1 MSDGTRRLRLIMRF
15 SSRWDR
21 GIGAPLRFILVLAT
35 LVFSSSWAQENTAPQ
50 HLASARAQATRLV
63 QQIAQEMADTAKAL
77 ELISRDPS
85 VIRVLRGGKAKAME
99 AKAQELTPRFKHALK
114 LRLILPGTIEPRMG
128 EVPPLSYAS
137 LEMLNRAELSDAPVD
152 AEMLFFGSPKQHIVM
167 VQRIADKSGKV
178 VGLAHLSLAAELAN
192 QLTGDLK
199 LSDAYIELQQPV
211 HNSPPLVLA
220 AAGKKGVCPE
230 VQPLSLPVSG
240 TRWKLAYWPAE
251 QDPQKCPPAA
261 TPEAQAAWWQT
272 GSRDFMVLM
281 GVALLGLLAVLALL
295 LRRREKPGQFNGS
308 SRDTTIYEGAV
319 KAIMNGYYPEIEHL
333 IPHLENHK
341 RPDPFSSDRNI
352 GEDTVPNIHMHLFE
366 LEEAPTVTHEATQPT
381 SPAAETAN
389 ESSSPAI
396 SDSIFRAYDIRGV
409 VGETLTEEAV
419 YLIGRALGSEAHDRG
434 QQTMVVA
441 RDGRLSG
448 PSLSAALER
457 GLRESGRDVIDIGM
471 VPTPVL
477 YFATYLLDTGS
488 GVMLTGSHNPA
499 NYNGLKIVLDG
510 KALSGDAITAI
521 RDRIKKGDFSEGQGG
536 IRYIDISADYIRRIT
551 DDIPVALTRPF
562 KVVVDCGNGVPGMLA
577 PKLIRALGHD
587 VTELFCEVDGNFP
600 NHHPDPSQPKN
611 VQDLIDTVI
620 KKKADLGLAF
630 DGDGDRLGVVDSQ
643 GNIIWPDRQMMLFA
657 RDVLSRN
664 PGAEIIFDVKCS
676 RHLKRVIQEHGGKP
690 LMWKTGHSLIKS
702 KMRENNA
709 PLAGEMSGHIFFKE
723 RWYGFDDA
731 LYAAA
736 RLLEILVKDKR
747 KPIDVFNA
755 LPGGVAT
762 PELRLDMPETQHAEF
777 MQTLISKA
785 AFKGAE
791 PVTVDGLRVDF
802 PDGWGLIRPSNT
814 TPCLILRFE
823 ADNQAALER
832 IQGAFRQLITAVRP
846 DVKPPF

>member
-1 MSDGTRRLRLIMRF
+1 MARGALLGLALAVLI
-15 SSRWDR
+15 SP
-21 GIGAPLRFILVLAT
+21 GA
-35 LVFSSSWAQENTAPQ
+35 WAQETPSRQ
-50 HLASARAQATRLV
+50 PISAEAQATLLV
-63 QQIAQEMADTAKAL
+63 QQIAQEVADTAKAL
-77 ELISRDPS
+77 ELVSRDPG
-85 VIRVLRGGKAKAME
+85 VIRALRGGNIKTIE
-99 AKAQELTPRFKHALK
+99 AKAQALTVRFKHALK
-114 LRLILPGTIEPRMG
+114 LRLLPPGIIEPRMD
-128 EVPPLSYAS
+128 EIPPLSYAS
-137 LEMLNRAELSDAPVD
+137 LEMLNRAELSDTPVD
-152 AEMLFFGSPKQHIVM
+152 AELLFFGGPKQHIVM
-167 VQRIADKSGKV
+167 VRRIADKTGKL
-178 VGLAHLSLAAELAN
+178 VGMAHLSLAAEFAS
-192 QLTGDLK
+192 QLTTN
-199 LSDAYIELQQPV
+199 LSFANAYLELQQPV
-211 HNSPPLVLA
+211 QKGDPIVLA
-220 AAGKKGVCPE
+220 SAGQKGVCPE
-230 VQPLSLPVSG
+230 VQPVTLPVSG
-240 TRWKLAYWPAE
+240 TRWSLAYWPAE
-251 QDPQKCPPAA
+251 QDAKKCPRPD
-261 TPEAQAAWWQT
+261 TPEQTAAWWQPESPSFLPLV
-272 GSRDFMVLM
+272 GGAS
-281 GVALLGLLAVLALL
+281 LGLLAMLALL
-295 LRRREKPGQFNGS
+295 IRKRRKPEPS
-308 SRDTTIYEGAV
+308 PYESRRDNTVYEGAV
-319 KAIMNGYYPEIEHL
+319 KAIMHGYYPEIEHL

-341 RPDPFSSDRNI
+341 RPDYYAEDRNV
-352 GEDTVPNIHMHLFE
+352 GEDTIPNIHMHLFE
-366 LEEAPTVTHEATQPT
+366 LEEDSPVTEETAQQTSSAT
-381 SPAAETAN
+381 ETAN
-389 ESSSPAI
+389 APPPPAV

-477 YFATYLLDTGS
+477 YFATYYLDTGS

-521 RDRIKKGDFSEGQGG
+521 RDRIKKGNFTEGRGDL
-536 IRYIDISADYIRRIT
+536 RYIDISANYIRRIT

-562 KVVVDCGNGVPGMLA
+562 KVVVDCGNGVPGILA

-676 RHLKRVIQEHGGKP
+676 RHLKRVIEEHGGKP
-690 LMWKTGHSLIKS
+690 LMWKTGHSLIKT

-747 KPIDVFNA
+747 KPIDVFNE

-762 PELRLDMPETQHAEF
+762 PEIRLDMPETQHAEF
-777 MQTLISKA
+777 MQSLISKA